1 MMRSYTTQ
9 DGTILELDTAEPLTP
24 EQVKRMAAKLT
35 EGLPDIPDED
45 DD

>member
-9 DGTILELDTAEPLTP
+9 DGDILELDTVEPLTP
-24 EQVKRMAAKLT
+24 EQVEGMAAKLT

-45 DD
+45 